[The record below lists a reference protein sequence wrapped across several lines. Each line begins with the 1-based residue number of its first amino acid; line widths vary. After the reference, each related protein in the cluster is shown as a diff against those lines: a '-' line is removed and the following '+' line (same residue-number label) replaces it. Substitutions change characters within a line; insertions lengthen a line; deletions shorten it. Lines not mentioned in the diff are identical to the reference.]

1 MQKEGWRSGVVA
13 AAQPGKIP
21 RIGVL
26 MLIAIAPSSS
36 E

>member
-1 MQKEGWRSGVVA
+1 VA
-13 AAQPGKIP
+13 AAQLGKIR